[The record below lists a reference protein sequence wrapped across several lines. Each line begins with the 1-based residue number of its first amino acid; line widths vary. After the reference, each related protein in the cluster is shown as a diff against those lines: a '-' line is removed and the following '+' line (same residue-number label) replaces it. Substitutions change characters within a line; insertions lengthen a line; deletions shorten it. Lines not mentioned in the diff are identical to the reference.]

1 MRSTSGVLWMALLLR
16 LRSPVL
22 MLGLGCSNLALE
34 PVMLSLPA
42 VSVVRAIAGYGY
54 IQYESPRGVEQSRHH
69 RFTIDIDTAAGV
81 GRFVPQTMAKDQLF
95 SQLLHL
101 APARRFVTLQSVRLG
116 EVSMLRAPRLAHQC
130 ARPPSRVLASRCK
143 SRKCIIL

>member
-1 MRSTSGVLWMALLLR
+1 MLL
-16 LRSPVL
+16 
-22 MLGLGCSNLALE
+22 
-34 PVMLSLPA
+34 LPA
-42 VSVVRAIAGYGY
+42 VSVVRATAGYG
-54 IQYESPRGVEQSRHH
+54 YESPRGVEQSRRH

-116 EVSMLRAPRLAHQC
+116 EVKLPT
-130 ARPPSRVLASRCK
+130 P
-143 SRKCIIL
+143 

>member
-22 MLGLGCSNLALE
+22 MLGLGCSILALE
-34 PVMLSLPA
+34 PVMLLLPA
-42 VSVVRAIAGYGY
+42 VSVVRATAGYG
-54 IQYESPRGVEQSRHH
+54 YESPRGVEQSRRH

-101 APARRFVTLQSVRLG
+101 APARD
-116 EVSMLRAPRLAHQC
+116 
-130 ARPPSRVLASRCK
+130 
-143 SRKCIIL
+143 